1 MQDAVVIAREDSP
14 GDKRLV
20 AYLRPQPGTEL
31 VPAALRQQLVPHLAD
46 YMLPSAFVMLETF
59 PLTLNGKLD
68 RRALPAPDQSAVATR
83 AYEAPEG
90 ALETTL
96 AQIWQNLLGR
106 TRISRHDHFF
116 ELGGHS
122 LMAVSLIEQ
131 LRNAGWRLDVR
142 SIFSAPVLTDMAQAV
157 RANQGE
163 AAFIVPP
170 NRIPDGST

>member
-1 MQDAVVIAREDSP
+1 
-14 GDKRLV
+14 
-20 AYLRPQPGTEL
+20 
-31 VPAALRQQLVPHLAD
+31 
-46 YMLPSAFVMLETF
+46 
-59 PLTLNGKLD
+59 
-68 RRALPAPDQSAVATR
+68 
-83 AYEAPEG
+83 
-90 ALETTL
+90 
-96 AQIWQNLLGR
+96 

-170 NRIPDGST
+170 NRIPDGSTMLTPEMLP